1 MIDILL
7 TSAVL
12 VLLAVAIFPQ
22 NKPDDGTF
30 FLKKEYT
37 SWLMGLCAIVVVMVH
52 FSEPYQ
58 NPLQDL
64 IGSFAFVAVMFFF
77 LISAFGMQY
86 SVERKP
92 DYLRHFWRKDWYRW
106 SLPVSLSIFSDSPIT
121 HSRGDKPNGWNSCI
135 STAMYWCFSN
145 IACCSSW

>member
-12 VLLAVAIFPQ
+12 LLLAAAIFPQ

-77 LISAFGMQY
+77 LISAYGMQ
-86 SVERKP
+86 
-92 DYLRHFWRKDWYRW
+92 
-106 SLPVSLSIFSDSPIT
+106 
-121 HSRGDKPNGWNSCI
+121 
-135 STAMYWCFSN
+135 
-145 IACCSSW
+145 